1 MSESP
6 VKRGR
11 PAGQVFELEVAV
23 ISFKATCGDC
33 VMW

>member
-1 MSESP
+1 MSKTT

-11 PAGQVFELEVAV
+11 AAGQVFELEVAV